1 MSGLVADARTMVD
14 KARVEAQVLCMLKC
28 NVYQFELYRT
38 IGLHIMNKYQLRVS
52 LSQLAI

>member
-14 KARVEAQVLCMLKC
+14 KARVEAQVLYMLKC
-28 NVYQFELYRT
+28 NEYQFELYRT